1 MVQGSESKNEGSEQ
15 QQSWSTEVDVT
26 RGIPSGVP
34 SRILSERL
42 PFNCVWLWFRV
53 ELQPPHLETML
64 VLMLASDC
72 SHCTLQQFTV
82 GENSAFNPRS
92 DRPTQIMTLSGLVF
106 LLSCLRH

>member
-1 MVQGSESKNEGSEQ
+1 
-15 QQSWSTEVDVT
+15 
-26 RGIPSGVP
+26 
-34 SRILSERL
+34 
-42 PFNCVWLWFRV
+42 
-53 ELQPPHLETML
+53 ML

-106 LLSCLRH
+106 LLSCLRWNTQGVRFRPLFVFYGLDEPGCERSNWLTMIKS

>member
-1 MVQGSESKNEGSEQ
+1 
-15 QQSWSTEVDVT
+15 
-26 RGIPSGVP
+26 
-34 SRILSERL
+34 
-42 PFNCVWLWFRV
+42 
-53 ELQPPHLETML
+53 ML

-106 LLSCLRH
+106 LLSCLRMYKWPAHQASGLG